1 MSVLYLTE
9 ADVDRLVDMRA
20 AVDVVTE
27 AFRRLAAG
35 EADNVPRARAQAPGI
50 VLHTMSA
57 AAGYLGLVGWKC
69 YTTTKQGAQFHLGL
83 YSQHSGKLVALI
95 EANRL
100 GQLRTGA
107 VTGVAASWMAA
118 ADAHEAGL
126 FGTGFQ
132 AAGQLAALATV
143 RNLKQVFVYS
153 RDAGRREAFA
163 KRMQAELNLEVIPV
177 DRPEEAAADL
187 PIVVTATTSRAPV
200 FDGNSLSEGA
210 LVCAVGSNWPNR
222 AEIDATTVRRAD
234 TIVCDSVECCELE
247 AGDFADALDRGL
259 FDWSRAV
266 NLADVVAGRAVGRKT
281 ADSIAL
287 FKSVGMAIEDVA
299 LGALVLER
307 AQAAG
312 VGNTL
317 PIP

>member
-1 MSVLYLTE
+1 MSVLYLSE
-9 ADVDRLVDMRA
+9 ADVERLLDMRA
-20 AVDVVTE
+20 AIEAVTE
-27 AFRRLAAG
+27 AFRRLASA

-83 YSQHSGKLVALI
+83 YSQESGRLVALV

-107 VTGVAASWMAA
+107 TTAVAASWMAA
-118 ADAHEAGL
+118 ADAHELGL

-132 AAGQLAALATV
+132 AAGQLAALAAV
-143 RNLKQVFVYS
+143 RKLKQAFVYG
-153 RDAGRREAFA
+153 RDAARRTAFA
-163 KRMQAELNLEVIPV
+163 RRMSEQLQLEVIPV

-200 FDGNSLSEGA
+200 FDGGWLSEGT

-234 TIVCDSVECCELE
+234 NIVCDSVDCCRRE
-247 AGDFADALDRGL
+247 AGDFADALERGQ
-259 FDWSRAV
+259 FDWARAV

-281 ADSIAL
+281 ADCITL

-299 LGALVLER
+299 LGGVLLER
-307 AQAAG
+307 AASAG
-312 VGNTL
+312 AGRQL
-317 PIP
+317 DIA

>member
-9 ADVDRLVDMRA
+9 ADVERLVDMRA
-20 AVDVVTE
+20 AIEVVTE
-27 AFRRLAAG
+27 AFRRLAAA

-57 AAGYLGLVGWKC
+57 AAGYLGFVGWKA
-69 YTTTKQGAQFHLGL
+69 YTTTRQGAQFHLGL
-83 YSQHSGKLVALI
+83 YSQESGRLIALV

-107 VTGVAASWMAA
+107 TTAVAASWMAS
-118 ADAHEAGL
+118 ADAHEIGV

-132 AAGQLAALATV
+132 AMGQLAALSAV
-143 RNLKQVFVYS
+143 RNLKQAFVY
-153 RDAGRREAFA
+153 GRNADRRAAFA
-163 KRMQAELNLEVIPV
+163 SRMSEELKLEVIPV

-200 FDGNSLSEGA
+200 FDGNWLSEGA

-222 AEIDATTVRRAD
+222 AEVDATTVRRAD
-234 TIVCDSVECCELE
+234 NIVCDSVECCRRE
-247 AGDFADALDRGL
+247 AGDFADALERGL
-259 FDWSRAV
+259 FDWARAV

-299 LGALVLER
+299 LGGLLLDR
-307 AQAAG
+307 AAADG
-312 VGNTL
+312 AGTILNME
-317 PIP
+317 